1 MKKLSLLT
9 AAALLLSLGQSP
21 AQAAAFSQ
29 IYVYGDS
36 LSDVGRVFDD
46 TSGAWPPYAGI
57 AGDGRFSNGPVWV
70 EYLATQL
77 GLSSDFS
84 NNFAKG
90 GATTGT
96 FNFLTSMFPT
106 VTGGLQN
113 QIIDNPF
120 NDPDALYIIWAGAT
134 DYISGVDNPAIP
146 VGQITNAINLLTA
159 NNAQNLLVVNLA
171 NLGNIP
177 AITDPAQ
184 VAGLNALTQSHNAL
198 LNDAIASTQ
207 AAIPSLNLYTL
218 DVNSL
223 FNQIVADPAAFGFSN
238 ITDACIT
245 FSACADPNSYLYWD
259 IFDLSTKG
267 HQLIANA
274 AINTLGVPEPLTL
287 LGASTAIAIGVSLKR
302 QRNLN

>member
-1 MKKLSLLT
+1 MKV
-9 AAALLLSLGQSP
+9 
-21 AQAAAFSQ
+21 AAFSQ

-57 AGDGRFSNGPVWV
+57 AGNGRFSNGLVWV
-70 EYLATQL
+70 EYLADQL

-96 FNFLTSMFPT
+96 FNTLTSMFPT

-120 NDPDALYIIWAGAT
+120 NDPDALYIIWAGAN
-134 DYISGVDNPAIP
+134 DYISGGETNPAIP

-159 NNAQNLLVVNLA
+159 NGAQNLLVVNLA
-171 NLGNIP
+171 NLGNLP

-198 LNDAIASTQ
+198 LSNAIANTQ

-223 FNQIVADPAAFGFSN
+223 FNQVVADPAAFGFSN

-245 FSACADPNSYLYWD
+245 GSFLCADPNSYLYWD
-259 IFDLSTKG
+259 ILHPTTKG
-267 HQLIANA
+267 HQFIANA

-287 LGASTAIAIGVSLKR
+287 LGASTAIAIGASLKR
-302 QRNLN
+302 RRNLH